1 MQRQSFY
8 PQNLGK
14 LWLLAVTDYSGQWK
28 MGPFI
33 AYGCFC
39 HLRIRFSKH
48 CGDSLFIR
56 RLAQCTIWQKIW
68 SVEAVEMRDSAS
80 TKKRREKNYAKV
92 PLNCLPDKFANF
104 LTEPQVL
111 LSHNFLSR
119 YVLHT
124 KYVVPKEK
132 WWGLLTLWLSR
143 KSDAA
148 LQIIC
153 QEDLADIQDVLR
165 IKFRFLCSFH
175 FRNYAEE
182 NCALFIKYLFEPS
195 NMKGYCTNLKWQ

>member
-1 MQRQSFY
+1 MY
-8 PQNLGK
+8 YLAKNLVS
-14 LWLLAVTDYSGQWK
+14 WT
-28 MGPFI
+28 
-33 AYGCFC
+33 
-39 HLRIRFSKH
+39 
-48 CGDSLFIR
+48 
-56 RLAQCTIWQKIW
+56 
-68 SVEAVEMRDSAS
+68 VEMRDSAS
-80 TKKRREKNYAKV
+80 ARKRREKIYAKV

-111 LSHNFLSR
+111 LSHNFLSK

-153 QEDLADIQDVLR
+153 QEDLADIQDVNQVQISSLLSFQKLR
-165 IKFRFLCSFH
+165 WRELCTAYQISFWAKQYVTALH
-175 FRNYAEE
+175 FT
-182 NCALFIKYLFEPS
+182 LD
-195 NMKGYCTNLKWQ
+195 WQ